1 MKKALLIIIPLAIL
15 IGGLIGGGYY
25 IYENEINTNAIY
37 EGVKIDGYDVGGKTR
52 SEAFIYIRDQ
62 KELDDKDKFMKL
74 LFEDKHFDISLKDL
88 GYSYDIE
95 KGVNDAYSIGREGNL
110 FQRYKDIRN
119 VRKNYINIGLQSVYN
134 EDLVLKTVD
143 IVALD
148 LSQEAKDAV
157 LHFDNGNFTVS
168 EDKEGRKVKKDQLAK
183 MIQDNIYELEDIN
196 IPIEITQPKVT
207 KALLSRVNGLIG
219 EFSTTFKG
227 SSEGRK
233 HNIKLS
239 AQSLNNLLIMPGQEV
254 SYNETTGPR
263 QAQFGYREAPVI
275 LNGELTPGIGG
286 GVCQTSTTLY
296 NALLLADLTI
306 VERHPHS
313 IAASY
318 VPRGQDGAVAT
329 GYLDLRFRNDF
340 DYPIYISTKVVGDRV
355 YFYIYG
361 DTKSR
366 DYTVRIQ
373 PELIET
379 IPYKIK
385 EVFDPQAAPGSR
397 TLVQEG
403 RNGYKVRTFK
413 SKIKDGKVIERKQIT
428 FDYYREK
435 DFIYNV
441 GPESTAIEIPS
452 DEESQEVVEILM
464 P

>member
-1 MKKALLIIIPLAIL
+1 MKKALLIIIPLVIL

-37 EGVKIDGYDVGGKTR
+37 EGVKIDGYDVGGKTK
-52 SEAFIYIRDQ
+52 SEAYVFIRDR
-62 KELDDKDKFMKL
+62 KENDDKDKFMKL
-74 LFEDKHFDISLKDL
+74 LFDDKHYDISLKDL
-88 GYSYDIE
+88 GYSYDFE
-95 KGVNDAYSIGREGNL
+95 KGVNEAYAIGREGNL
-110 FQRYKDIRN
+110 LQRYKAIRN
-119 VRKNYINIGLQSVYN
+119 VRSNNININLESSYN
-134 EDLVLKTVD
+134 NDSVLKTVD
-143 IVALD
+143 IIALD
-148 LSQEAKDAV
+148 IYQEGKDAV
-157 LHFDNGNFTVS
+157 LNFNNGKFTVS
-168 EDKEGRKVKKDQLAK
+168 EDKEGRKVNKDQLAK

-196 IPIEITQPKVT
+196 IPIEVTQPKVT
-207 KALLSRVNGLIG
+207 KALLSRINGVIG
-219 EFSTTFKG
+219 EFSTSFKG
-227 SSEGRK
+227 SSEGRI

-239 AQSLNNLLIMPGQEV
+239 AQSLNNLLVMPGEEV
-254 SYNETTGPR
+254 SYNQKTGPR
-263 QAQFGYREAPVI
+263 QAQSGYREAPVI
-275 LNGELTPGIGG
+275 LNGELTPGMGG

-313 IAASY
+313 IAAAY

-340 DYPIYISTKVVGDRV
+340 DFPVYISTKAVGDRV

-361 DTKSR
+361 DTNAK
-366 DYTVRIQ
+366 DYTVRIE
-373 PELIET
+373 PELVET

-385 EVFDPQAAPGSR
+385 EVYDPKAAPGSR

-413 SKIKDGKVIERKQIT
+413 SKIKDGKVIDRKQIT

-441 GPESTAIEIPS
+441 GPKPTFNESPIDDDVE
-452 DEESQEVVEILM
+452 EVVEMLL